1 MKPTLK
7 EFVSETI
14 MAILAGVSEA
24 QQKSGWQKVN
34 PPLST
39 HEVLE
44 VSKQH
49 GFMTGVE
56 GELVQK
62 IEFDVAVEASREKG
76 SQGGLGVFVA
86 AASAG
91 LFGRSSQKASSFSRV
106 KFCVPLSLPTGN
118 EVDGQHDEA

>member
-1 MKPTLK
+1 
-7 EFVSETI
+7 
-14 MAILAGVSEA
+14 
-24 QQKSGWQKVN
+24 
-34 PPLST
+34 
-39 HEVLE
+39 
-44 VSKQH
+44 
-49 GFMTGVE
+49 MTGAD

-76 SQGGLGVFVA
+76 SRGGLGVFVA

-91 LFGRSSQKASSFSRV
+91 LFGRSSQKASSISRV